1 MCMYTNQRKGFRSV
15 WIGRPTIPFEY
26 KRGSSAHLLI
36 PNFVLF
42 EPGAKMS
49 KDGKREDSKER
60 DRDDR
65 DRRRPLVSS
74 DTNDPRSINARVFIG
89 NLPTDRMTRQ
99 ELEDQFSK
107 YGRVTACSLHK
118 GFGFVQFAEEQDA
131 RESVKGEAG
140 KVIKGFKVD
149 IKMAAEGRRERRPP
163 GGGERGPDRGG
174 PERGG
179 PDRDRDRRR
188 SPPKARDPYGRGP
201 PARRDR
207 SPLRGDDYDER
218 YREYYRAREG
228 DPLLE
233 RRMQALKNANYD
245 VLSDP
250 PRREDPYADRRD
262 PYARERYEEMYRRYD
277 DIGKLSASAA
287 AGRDPPEERRE
298 DPYRGRD
305 DYEERLRAYERYYE
319 EYAQERP
326 LDCEIIVVQKAQ
338 RNYAEM
344 VERRLRDL
352 RLLTDMIFLNEQ
364 VSLAQALD
372 DVSRRG
378 VLYAV
383 IVTSQHEMHRSVT
396 LNILHGTPQ
405 EHRNMPLDD
414 SMQLVAR
421 NFERYMQDLRERQAA
436 ERASSTT
443 AGPAATGEPSPT
455 IPQLLNLL
463 ADGRQ
468 VTADEIARVIE
479 YLQDRRSRLMQ
490 IQGGQSGAQQTP
502 AAGAPG
508 PAAPSNVGG
517 PPPAGPGAVP
527 GVNQQ
532 HQQQAELQ
540 AKILSILNQDG
551 NAQAGQ
557 AAAKAAAIASPAGG
571 KPPSLLDISVQPT
584 SHLKGPSTPQQQ
596 AVNQYGM
603 AQRAQAA
610 LPPSSQ
616 ATSTPSSLNF
626 DNPTVQKALD
636 SLIHSGPNL
645 LKNLSQPGP
654 QQTQTPNTNQ
664 TASHMGQYGGGQ
676 NVSGQYGSPQGMGQ
690 YGNPQGQ
697 HAMAGGNHQM
707 MGGGMGGRNPGMG
720 AHGGQMMGGGMGNS
734 LLGAGPGMPRGP
746 GGPMGGGGMGGQRR
760 Y

>member
-1 MCMYTNQRKGFRSV
+1 
-15 WIGRPTIPFEY
+15 
-26 KRGSSAHLLI
+26 
-36 PNFVLF
+36 
-42 EPGAKMS
+42 MS
-49 KDGKREDSKER
+49 KDGAKREDSKER

-65 DRRRPLVSS
+65 DRRRPMVSS

-89 NLPTDRMTRQ
+89 NLPTDRLTRQ
-99 ELEDQFSK
+99 ELEGQFSK
-107 YGRVTACSLHK
+107 YGHITACSLHK

-140 KVIKGFKVD
+140 KTIKGFKVD

-163 GGGERGPDRGG
+163 GGGGGGDRGGPDRGG
-174 PERGG
+174 PE
-179 PDRDRDRRR
+179 RDRDRRR

-201 PARRDR
+201 PGRRDR

-218 YREYYRAREG
+218 YRDYYRGRDG

-233 RRMQALKNANYD
+233 RRLQALKNANYD
-245 VLSDP
+245 VLSDSP
-250 PRREDPYADRRD
+250 QQRRDDPYADRRD

-277 DIGKLSASAA
+277 DLGKLSASAA
-287 AGRDPPEERRE
+287 AGRDAPEERSRE
-298 DPYRGRD
+298 DPYRRD
-305 DYEERLRAYERYYE
+305 EYEERLRAYERYYE
-319 EYAQERP
+319 EFTQDRP

-436 ERASSTT
+436 ERASSTS
-443 AGPAATGEPSPT
+443 AGPAAAAAAAEQAPT

-468 VTADEIARVIE
+468 VTAEEIGRVIE
-479 YLQDRRSRLMQ
+479 YLQDRRSRLLQM
-490 IQGGQSGAQQTP
+490 QGGQSGAQQTP
-502 AAGAPG
+502 ATGAPG
-508 PAAPSNVGG
+508 PAAQSNLGG
-517 PPPAGPGAVP
+517 PPSAGPGAVP

-551 NAQAGQ
+551 NAQASQAGPNPQ
-557 AAAKAAAIASPAGG
+557 AAAKPAAITASPAGG

-584 SHLKGPSTPQQQ
+584 GHLKGVGTPQQ

-603 AQRAQAA
+603 AQRAQPT

-645 LKNLSQPGP
+645 LKNLSQAGP

-664 TASHMGQYGGGQ
+664 TAAHMGQYGGRSRAWGRSTGPPR
-676 NVSGQYGSPQGMGQ
+676 VWGSIPRVGSSTAWQGGTT
-690 YGNPQGQ
+690 
-697 HAMAGGNHQM
+697 
-707 MGGGMGGRNPGMG
+707 R
-720 AHGGQMMGGGMGNS
+720 
-734 LLGAGPGMPRGP
+734 
-746 GGPMGGGGMGGQRR
+746 
-760 Y
+760 

>member
-1 MCMYTNQRKGFRSV
+1 
-15 WIGRPTIPFEY
+15 
-26 KRGSSAHLLI
+26 
-36 PNFVLF
+36 
-42 EPGAKMS
+42 MS

-107 YGRVTACSLHK
+107 YGRITACSLHK
-118 GFGFVQFAEEQDA
+118 GFGFVQFSDEQDA
-131 RESVKGEAG
+131 RESVKGEVG

-163 GGGERGPDRGG
+163 GGGERGPDRGGPDRGGPDRGGPDRGG

-218 YREYYRAREG
+218 YREYYRSREG

-233 RRMQALKNANYD
+233 RRLQALKNANYD
-245 VLSDP
+245 VLSEP
-250 PRREDPYADRRD
+250 QRREDPYADRRD

-277 DIGKLSASAA
+277 DLGKLAA
-287 AGRDPPEERRE
+287 TAAPGRDAPEERRE

-352 RLLTDMIFLNEQ
+352 RLLTDLIFLNEQ
-364 VSLAQALD
+364 VTLAQALD

-436 ERASSTT
+436 ERASS
-443 AGPAATGEPSPT
+443 AGAPAAAAAENSAT

-468 VTADEIARVIE
+468 VTTDEIGRVIE
-479 YLQDRRSRLMQ
+479 YLQDRRSRLLQM
-490 IQGGQSGAQQTP
+490 QGGQSGAQPTP

-508 PAAPSNVGG
+508 PTAPANLGG
-517 PPPAGPGAVP
+517 PPPAVP

-551 NAQAGQ
+551 NAQASQAGPNAQ
-557 AAAKAAAIASPAGG
+557 AAAAAAKAAAMASPAGG
-571 KPPSLLDISVQPT
+571 KPPSLMDLSVQPT
-584 SHLKGPSTPQQQ
+584 GHLKGVPTPQQQ

-603 AQRAQAA
+603 AQRAQPT

-645 LKNLSQPGP
+645 LKNLSQAGP
-654 QQTQTPNTNQ
+654 QQTQTPSTNQ
-664 TASHMGQYGGGQ
+664 TAAHMGQYGGGAQ
-676 NVSGQYGSPQGMGQ
+676 NVTGQYGSPQGMGQ

-697 HAMAGGNHQM
+697 QMGGGQHAMAGGNHQM
-707 MGGGMGGRNPGMG
+707 MGGGMGRNPGGMG
-720 AHGGQMMGGGMGNS
+720 AHGQMMGGGMGNS